1 MIQVRRRFLRYTAKI
16 AIDLARVAAGLR
28 LNDLGCLIG
37 DPHGYLG
44 KPAAAL
50 ERMTQSV
57 ARDVRLHHD
66 KVLERP
72 AACKLVHGI
81 EVFRHAL
88 LHNVEPLARD
98 FLGACD
104 QDIARL

>member
-44 KPAAAL
+44 KPAAV
-50 ERMTQSV
+50 TQSV

-98 FLGACD
+98 FLGAFD